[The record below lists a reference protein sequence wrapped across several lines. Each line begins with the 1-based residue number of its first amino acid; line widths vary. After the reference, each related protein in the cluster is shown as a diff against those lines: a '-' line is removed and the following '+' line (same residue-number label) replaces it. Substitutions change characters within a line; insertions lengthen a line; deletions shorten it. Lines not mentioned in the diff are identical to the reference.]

1 MPEYIVTRKTNG
13 AEIYRYSGDAPIEW
27 SGMEFADHDH
37 TEVAPVVTE
46 SAAPIDPS
54 RWRIYVGSFFDRF
67 GTAKLA
73 ILSDPDPVVRA
84 VIKDASVRNYIDL
97 LGRRDELLQVI
108 GLLNMKGHAVDATA
122 VLDVEPTDDEV
133 WRGN

>member
-1 MPEYIVTRKTNG
+1 MPEYIVTRKTDG
-13 AEIYRYSGDAPIEW
+13 AEIYRYSADAPIEW
-27 SGMEFADHDH
+27 SGMEFSDHDH
-37 TEVAPVVTE
+37 TEVAPVITE
-46 SAAPIDPS
+46 NTAPVDPA

-67 GTAKLA
+67 GAAKLA
-73 ILSDPDPVVRA
+73 ILSDPDPVVQA
-84 VIKDASVRNYIDL
+84 VIKDASVRMNIDL

>member
-1 MPEYIVTRKTNG
+1 MPEYIVTRKADG
-13 AEIYRYSGDAPIEW
+13 AEVIRYSSSQIVEKINDQFYPV
-27 SGMEFADHDH
+27 ADYDH
-37 TEVAPVVTE
+37 TEWTPDEVQTLV
-46 SAAPIDPS
+46 DPT

-73 ILSDPDPVVRA
+73 ILSDPDPVVQA

-108 GLLNMKGHAVDATA
+108 GLLNLKGHAVDATA
-122 VLDVEPTDDEV
+122 VLDVEPTDEEV
-133 WRGN
+133 WRA

>member
-1 MPEYIVTRKTNG
+1 MPEYIVTRKTDG
-13 AEIYRYSGDAPIEW
+13 AEIYRYNADTPIEW
-27 SGMEFADHDH
+27 SGMEFASHDH
-37 TEVAPVVTE
+37 IEAAPVVTE
-46 SAAPIDPS
+46 PATQVDPA

-67 GTAKLA
+67 GAAKLA
-73 ILSDPDPVVRA
+73 ILSDPDPVVQA

>member
-1 MPEYIVTRKTNG
+1 MPEYIVTRKTDG
-13 AEIYRYSGDAPIEW
+13 AEVIRYSSSQIVEAINGQSFPV
-27 SGMEFADHDH
+27 ADYDH
-37 TEVAPVVTE
+37 TEWNPDEAQTQ
-46 SAAPIDPS
+46 IDPT

-73 ILSDPDPVVRA
+73 ILSDPDPVVQA

-108 GLLNMKGHAVDATA
+108 GLLNLKGHMVDSAA
-122 VLDVEPTDDEV
+122 VLDVEPNEDEV
-133 WRGN
+133 WHG